1 MMLYSF
7 PGRAGMKPP
16 TLHPL
21 RSIITRFEL
30 FVKGTE
36 TKNREVPLFLRRG
49 GVGSVGEAERIPER
63 QKRKRILPLSGHA
76 KFCQKT

>member
-1 MMLYSF
+1 
-7 PGRAGMKPP
+7 MKPP
-16 TLHPL
+16 ALHPL

-36 TKNREVPLFLRRG
+36 TKSREVPLFFARD
-49 GVGSVGEAERIPER
+49 GVGSVGEPERIPER